1 MDLPIDACE
10 DEVEDYKYVSIDEL
24 KDMMKEPDLLWSPWF
39 LGIME
44 RGGFQWWEDM
54 DRSLAGANTN
64 DRVEFFDPP
73 PAHVAAYNKDTH
85 RRETGI
91 LSGSGIL
98 QI

>member
-1 MDLPIDACE
+1 MDLPIHACE

-24 KDMMKEPDLLWSPWF
+24 KEMMKDPDLRWSPWF
-39 LGIME
+39 LGILE
-44 RGGFQWWEDM
+44 RGGFEWWEDM

-64 DRVEFFDPP
+64 HRVEFFDPP
-73 PAHVAAYNKDTH
+73 PAHVAAYNMDTH

-91 LSGSGIL
+91 LSRSGVL